1 MATNV
6 GSRLADEN
14 TWKMRNKNG
23 KLTFGSVMKGL
34 GGGLARSVT
43 SGIAGAGSSAF
54 RAGRMT
60 LKDGKIGKGMWT
72 GYQESNKA
80 RFDRDDNLRKAGVVT
95 AEDKLRYFMGS
106 LGADAARLTGN
117 LTKGQRDQ
125 ISLQEMKSTLEQS
138 KYNLEQRKNAA
149 LEPVKSYSSYMDQI
163 KDEVDNDSA
172 VKKAKENYELA
183 KQGMIK
189 GAHGKGAVA
198 EYKSKIEAA
207 EREAYSKVM
216 STEYGQKLKSAAISA
231 TNSMNLSA
239 EEKTAYSNFDDYSSF
254 KKNRGDSKT
263 LASSRA
269 LDFVN
274 DEQNI
279 KAQEAA
285 IHEFENSSDY
295 KMGQAV
301 NNDRRS
307 TGTLKAG
314 QQVNPNIGNI
324 TDNPYYDPGYYGN
337 NGGPGRP
344 PRGGN
349 GGGPRGGG
357 RP

>member
-1 MATNV
+1 
-6 GSRLADEN
+6 
-14 TWKMRNKNG
+14 
-23 KLTFGSVMKGL
+23 
-34 GGGLARSVT
+34 
-43 SGIAGAGSSAF
+43 
-54 RAGRMT
+54 
-60 LKDGKIGKGMWT
+60 
-72 GYQESNKA
+72 
-80 RFDRDDNLRKAGVVT
+80 
-95 AEDKLRYFMGS
+95 
-106 LGADAARLTGN
+106 
-117 LTKGQRDQ
+117 
-125 ISLQEMKSTLEQS
+125 
-138 KYNLEQRKNAA
+138 
-149 LEPVKSYSSYMDQI
+149 
-163 KDEVDNDSA
+163 
-172 VKKAKENYELA
+172 
-183 KQGMIK
+183 
-189 GAHGKGAVA
+189 
-198 EYKSKIEAA
+198 
-207 EREAYSKVM
+207 
-216 STEYGQKLKSAAISA
+216 
-231 TNSMNLSA
+231 MNLSA

-349 GGGPRGGG
+349 GGGPRGGE